1 MDHSMFTDLELQL
14 SSERNRK
21 YQGAAK
27 IRLDQIGLHPS
38 LSRQLEPQNVERLC
52 EIFNKDGIRRLDIQ
66 NHVTAVVSL
75 RHLQT
80 ALRDARVS
88 TDELLTNPP
97 EEYPYLHFP
106 IGQIRCLH
114 GQHRLKAGEELL
126 APSDQWWTVDLYSDD
141 ISPHLQAALVD
152 EYSNEKAP
160 SDGEVYRKIRQYQQE
175 ANSRFEKL
183 WKCRISS
190 NKNSRL
196 DQLSSRTDLRAAFDA
211 LLPIPGLWNGM
222 SIGSLHRVLAL
233 KCREEIV
240 HYLIYVREFW
250 SFLANKNRSQMMRI
264 DAHTVESLQLL
275 APGVS
280 RKDAKIV
287 RGLVL
292 GGEAF
297 SAFDD
302 SERTAIWEKLQRT
315 KVVIPSLFTFF
326 KDIYYLEACAHCV
339 QRLVEVSDCHPTL
352 STAMRRILRSSEQ
365 CLIQTSDTAFRQESA
380 SVTEYEDLAYRQIWL
395 YAMRHYPKM
404 AKEPESSNR
413 VAKPGSEKAD
423 EVVLH
428 EMAVLA
434 RRLGFESPQI
444 SELVDQSPDR
454 QIALAALLK
463 ARKLDRYRYNNDH
476 MESLISRITDC
487 FQVAVSTNQLSH
499 NSTNTRETTKK
510 DRCGLPRTLSQEQD
524 SHFLFID
531 QLHIDELVTGGKV
544 SSLFVRQCVY
554 FAFFGKLPSS
564 QRHRGFWGLPSSGVT
579 SGLMSPLFVPNTRH
593 DLDLHIP
600 RDDSSI
606 LDDDFATFGQDVR
619 HLQQQQREMVIEE
632 IPGDAEERA
641 RHEAEERA
649 RLEAAERAR
658 LEAAERARQEAAEQ
672 ARHEAEERAR
682 LEAEERA
689 RLEAEERARQEAVE
703 RARLEAEERAR
714 QEAVERARL
723 EAEERARQE
732 AVERARLEA
741 EERARQEAVER
752 ARLEAEERARLEAA
766 ERARQEAVERARL
779 EAEQQ
784 ARLEAE
790 QQAQRE
796 AEELARLEAEQQAR
810 LEAEQQAQREAEERA
825 RLEAEQQ
832 ARLEAEQQAQRE
844 AEERARLEAEQQARL
859 EAKTA
864 RLRPNDKLN
873 EKQKN
878 ELD

>member
-1 MDHSMFTDLELQL
+1 
-14 SSERNRK
+14 
-21 YQGAAK
+21 
-27 IRLDQIGLHPS
+27 
-38 LSRQLEPQNVERLC
+38 
-52 EIFNKDGIRRLDIQ
+52 
-66 NHVTAVVSL
+66 
-75 RHLQT
+75 
-80 ALRDARVS
+80 
-88 TDELLTNPP
+88 
-97 EEYPYLHFP
+97 
-106 IGQIRCLH
+106 
-114 GQHRLKAGEELL
+114 
-126 APSDQWWTVDLYSDD
+126 
-141 ISPHLQAALVD
+141 
-152 EYSNEKAP
+152 
-160 SDGEVYRKIRQYQQE
+160 
-175 ANSRFEKL
+175 
-183 WKCRISS
+183 
-190 NKNSRL
+190 
-196 DQLSSRTDLRAAFDA
+196 
-211 LLPIPGLWNGM
+211 
-222 SIGSLHRVLAL
+222 
-233 KCREEIV
+233 
-240 HYLIYVREFW
+240 
-250 SFLANKNRSQMMRI
+250 MRI

-315 KVVIPSLFTFF
+315 K
-326 KDIYYLEACAHCV
+326 
-339 QRLVEVSDCHPTL
+339 RLVEVSDCHPTL

-606 LDDDFATFGQDVR
+606 LDDDFATFGQDK
-619 HLQQQQREMVIEE
+619 QQNELDWRQQN
-632 IPGDAEERA
+632 
-641 RHEAEERA
+641 
-649 RLEAAERAR
+649 
-658 LEAAERARQEAAEQ
+658 
-672 ARHEAEERAR
+672 
-682 LEAEERA
+682 
-689 RLEAEERARQEAVE
+689 
-703 RARLEAEERAR
+703 
-714 QEAVERARL
+714 
-723 EAEERARQE
+723 
-732 AVERARLEA
+732 
-741 EERARQEAVER
+741 
-752 ARLEAEERARLEAA
+752 
-766 ERARQEAVERARL
+766 
-779 EAEQQ
+779 
-784 ARLEAE
+784 
-790 QQAQRE
+790 
-796 AEELARLEAEQQAR
+796 EL
-810 LEAEQQAQREAEERA
+810 
-825 RLEAEQQ
+825 
-832 ARLEAEQQAQRE
+832 
-844 AEERARLEAEQQARL
+844 
-859 EAKTA
+859 
-864 RLRPNDKLN
+864 DKR
-873 EKQKN
+873 QKN
-878 ELD
+878 ELDKRRKSELD